1 MNPGCAACAETR
13 FPEARANSSSL
24 IIGGAV
30 EEKESREVERE
41 RERGDENKPN
51 QAQTNNAFMDRQVT
65 NRGRSVCS
73 FWDYVTQVTY
83 QDEENQHPSNYKTFG
98 TI

>member
-41 RERGDENKPN
+41 RERRRK
-51 QAQTNNAFMDRQVT
+51 
-65 NRGRSVCS
+65 
-73 FWDYVTQVTY
+73 
-83 QDEENQHPSNYKTFG
+83 
-98 TI
+98 